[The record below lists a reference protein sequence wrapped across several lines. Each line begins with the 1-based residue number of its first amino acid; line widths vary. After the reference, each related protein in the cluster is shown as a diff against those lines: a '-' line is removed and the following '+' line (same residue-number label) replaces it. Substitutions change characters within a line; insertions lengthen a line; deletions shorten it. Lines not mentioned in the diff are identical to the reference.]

1 MNTLQ
6 VFENPEFGSIRT
18 VEIDGEPWLVGKD
31 VAAAL
36 GYSNPRKALA
46 DHVDKEDKGVT
57 KCDTPSGIQQMTI
70 INESGLYSL
79 ILSSKLPGAKK
90 FKRWVTAEVLPSI
103 RKTGGYSLPSAE
115 DAPASKKDIADL
127 TAAVQLLIERM
138 DAQAAS
144 RPALPQSIDP
154 PEEGVL
160 VPGPAAKKRWM
171 RTASEKLDLLAARK
185 GQSHRA
191 LLHQIYRM
199 LENQR
204 GVSLEEERLR
214 VMAEMNLTDCSV
226 LAAIFYTDEIKDGFE
241 DIVDQNLAPE
251 NRGW

>member
-1 MNTLQ
+1 MMNTLQ

-18 VEIDGEPWLVGKD
+18 VEIGGEPWLVGKD
-31 VAAAL
+31 VAVAL

-57 KCDTPSGIQQMTI
+57 KCDTPSGTQQMTI

-90 FKRWVTAEVLPSI
+90 FKRWVTVEVLPSI
-103 RKTGGYSLPSAE
+103 RKTGGYMAPGAE
-115 DAPASKKDIADL
+115 NAPL
-127 TAAVQLLIERM
+127 TEKTAAELIAAVQLLTE
-138 DAQAAS
+138 QLAA
-144 RPALPQSIDP
+144 RPALPQALALDDP
-154 PEEGVL
+154 PEEGAL

-199 LENQR
+199 LEKNW
-204 GVSLEEERLR
+204 GISLEEERLR